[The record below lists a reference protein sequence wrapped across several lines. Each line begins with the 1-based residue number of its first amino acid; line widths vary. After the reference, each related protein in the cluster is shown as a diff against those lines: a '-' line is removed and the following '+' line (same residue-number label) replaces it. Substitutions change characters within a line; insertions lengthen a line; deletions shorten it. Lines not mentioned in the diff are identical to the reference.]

1 MIDRIDAKI
10 LTIVQQNNRLTVDQL
25 GDEVGLS
32 PSACQR
38 RLMRLRKDRVIRAD
52 VAIVDPARVG
62 MKLTMIIDVTLEK
75 ENLELINSFKEA
87 MRAHPQVMQC
97 YYVTGEKDFVLIVC
111 MRDME
116 AFESFLN
123 EYCIGNPA
131 ISRFSSSVVVDPV
144 KVGLSVEVA
153 SGEAY

>member
-10 LTIVQQNNRLTVDQL
+10 LNIVQQNNRLTVDQL
-25 GDEVGLS
+25 GAEVGLS

-38 RLMRLRKDRVIRAD
+38 RLIRLRKDRVICAD
-52 VAIVDPARVG
+52 VAIVDPARVS

-116 AFESFLN
+116 AFECFLN

-131 ISRFSSSVVVDPV
+131 ISRFSSSVVVDAV

-153 SGEAY
+153 SGEA